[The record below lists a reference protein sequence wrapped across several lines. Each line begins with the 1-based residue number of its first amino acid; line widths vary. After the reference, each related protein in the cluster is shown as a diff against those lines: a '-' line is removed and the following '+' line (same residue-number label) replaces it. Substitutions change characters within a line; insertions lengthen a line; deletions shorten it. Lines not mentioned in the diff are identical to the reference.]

1 MLSRACWQTCEE
13 HRLERI
19 FLPSIGN
26 LLFAPLL
33 ALLAAFQHFAFLP
46 TTLLWQTGDLPN
58 IRVHGVPA
66 IFCTQYFLELSVLL
80 CELSIDR
87 ITILFSN
94 HLDFLCIEL
103 STLHMPCFAMLDAVR
118 QRSSRVLECKLPD
131 AFDGSKKLCGRFP
144 QSFRVYWRMCDY
156 PSVLASIFSIATIS
170 GLLKILSSTSE
181 LSPACCT
188 CSSTALSCAS
198 GTIFTP
204 FPP

>member
-1 MLSRACWQTCEE
+1 MFCSAAGVDGSFPTFRLFCQHRCSGKRAICLTFACAACQQFSA
-13 HRLERI
+13 LRI
-19 FLPSIGN
+19 
-26 LLFAPLL
+26 
-33 ALLAAFQHFAFLP
+33 
-46 TTLLWQTGDLPN
+46 
-58 IRVHGVPA
+58 
-66 IFCTQYFLELSVLL
+66 FLELSVLF
-80 CELSIDR
+80 CEFSIDR

-94 HLDFLCIEL
+94 QLDFLCIEL
-103 STLHMPCFAMLDAVR
+103 STLLMPCFAMLDAVR
-118 QRSSRVLECKLPD
+118 QRSSCVLACKLPA
-131 AFDGSKKLCGRFP
+131 AFDGSKKLCGRFS

>member
-1 MLSRACWQTCEE
+1 MFSRASCQTREE
-13 HRLERI
+13 HRLERF
-19 FLPSIGN
+19 FLPGN
-26 LLFAPLL
+26 LLFAPLQ
-33 ALLAAFQHFAFLP
+33 ALLAAFQYFAFLP
-46 TTLLWQTGDLPN
+46 TTLFWQTGDLPN
-58 IRVHGVPA
+58 IRVRSVSA
-66 IFCTQYFLELSVLL
+66 IFCAPYFLALSVCLYGFA
-80 CELSIDR
+80 IDK
-87 ITILFSN
+87 ITIFFSN
-94 HLDFLCIEL
+94 RLDFLCIEL
-103 STLHMPCFAMLDAVR
+103 STLLMPCFAMLGAVR
-118 QRSSRVLECKLPD
+118 QRRSRVLECKLPD

>member
-1 MLSRACWQTCEE
+1 MIFGHLKALGGTQRRTFFRSPKQSVVGSTPIGLNPQTSNSFWLMFSRASCQTREE
-13 HRLERI
+13 HRLERF
-19 FLPSIGN
+19 FLPGN

-103 STLHMPCFAMLDAVR
+103 STLLMPCFAMLDAVR
-118 QRSSRVLECKLPD
+118 QRSSRVLACKRPA
-131 AFDGSKKLCGRFP
+131 AFDGSKKLCGRFS
-144 QSFRVYWRMCDY
+144 QSF
-156 PSVLASIFSIATIS
+156 
-170 GLLKILSSTSE
+170 
-181 LSPACCT
+181 
-188 CSSTALSCAS
+188 
-198 GTIFTP
+198 
-204 FPP
+204 

>member
-1 MLSRACWQTCEE
+1 MFCSAAGAVGSFPTFRLFCQHRCSGKRAICLTSACTACQQ
-13 HRLERI
+13 
-19 FLPSIGN
+19 FS
-26 LLFAPLL
+26 APLR
-33 ALLAAFQHFAFLP
+33 FL
-46 TTLLWQTGDLPN
+46 T
-58 IRVHGVPA
+58 
-66 IFCTQYFLELSVLL
+66 LSVCL
-80 CELSIDR
+80 CGFSIDK
-87 ITILFSN
+87 ITIFFSN
-94 HLDFLCIEL
+94 RLDFLCIEL
-103 STLHMPCFAMLDAVR
+103 STLLMPCFAMLDAVR
-118 QRSSRVLECKLPD
+118 QRSSCVLACKPPA

-144 QSFRVYWRMCDY
+144 QSFRVYWGVRDY

>member
-1 MLSRACWQTCEE
+1 MSSSWSFVVCRCISLYVGNVWRMET
-13 HRLERI
+13 
-19 FLPSIGN
+19 GN
-26 LLFAPLL
+26 LF
-33 ALLAAFQHFAFLP
+33 F
-46 TTLLWQTGDLPN
+46 TYD
-58 IRVHGVPA
+58 
-66 IFCTQYFLELSVLL
+66 FLELSVLL

-118 QRSSRVLECKLPD
+118 QRSSRVLACKPPA
-131 AFDGSKKLCGRFP
+131 AFNGSKKLCGRFP

-181 LSPACCT
+181 LSPACCA
-188 CSSTALSCAS
+188 CSSTALSCCFCS
-198 GTIFTP
+198 IFTP

>member
-1 MLSRACWQTCEE
+1 MTEFLIRHFIKDYEDVEKVSVRTAYGVLSSIVG
-13 HRLERI
+13 I
-19 FLPSIGN
+19 FCNI
-26 LLFAPLL
+26 LLFA
-33 ALLAAFQHFAFLP
+33 A
-46 TTLLWQTGDLPN
+46 
-58 IRVHGVPA
+58 
-66 IFCTQYFLELSVLL
+66 LSV
-80 CELSIDR
+80 
-87 ITILFSN
+87 TIILA
-94 HLDFLCIEL
+94 HRCAVVD
-103 STLHMPCFAMLDAVR
+103 DVR
-118 QRSSRVLECKLPD
+118 QKDDCVLGRKPPA

-144 QSFRVYWRMCDY
+144 QSFRVYWRMRDY